1 MADDNRYQREI
12 EEILGRVNDELPAV
26 GGRKVRLAKP
36 LSAPRALRSARG
48 GGLSTVFTSGRL
60 LLGGTI
66 LLLLALILGAQ
77 IPFWFGLAAIV
88 LAYFVFFTKPHSP
101 AEKRWRGESIE
112 VPVEPN
118 AAARFWRWVNRG

>member
-36 LSAPRALRSARG
+36 LSTPRALRSPRG
-48 GGLSTVFTSGRL
+48 GGLFTVFTSGRL

-77 IPFWFGLAAIV
+77 IPFWLGLAAIV
-88 LAYFVFFTKPHSP
+88 LAYFAFFTKPHSP
-101 AEKRWRGESIE
+101 VEKRWRGESIE

-118 AAARFWRWVNRG
+118 ATARFWRWVNRG